1 MNILKMNKL
10 EKKGIVANKDV
21 MCNSLFDAIKR
32 EDSSINLLI
41 GSKKFSEGWDT
52 WRVSSM
58 GLLNIGT
65 GQGPQIIQLFGR
77 GVRLKGKGFSLKR
90 SDENSPVK
98 FLEFLNIYGIKADY
112 LNRFLDAIRKEEVE
126 FEVIQ
131 IPVKPQHKE
140 KWASLYALSKDEN
153 KKFVE
158 EKVLT
163 LEIDKNLY
171 FILNLSPRIKVYRGI
186 IVEEVSGDLE
196 EMRLPEEMIG
206 LLSWHEI
213 LKEISEYKMSR
224 GYWNLISDRKAL
236 ENILL
241 SDRYKIYALP
251 GIFAVKNK
259 EDLERITSVALM
271 VIRKYMDQFYRK
283 YAKSFETKYMKYEM
297 LKRQQPLF
305 VFEKDEG
312 YSYTIQVK
320 KVPEN
325 KALIEDI
332 KKLAR
337 DFETLSKED
346 LKTLPR
352 VYFAK
357 HLYLPILLQSKAIE
371 RISPSGLVDSEKEF
385 IQDLKNYLRDNK
397 EKFANVEIYLLRNFP
412 RSGIGFFNLS
422 GFYPDFIMWLKN
434 GAKQKIVFI
443 DPKGLEHTKGLDDE
457 KIQLS
462 VDVKELERG
471 LGKKDVVLESFILSQ
486 TSYDKLVKGRTT
498 PEPKDE
504 YIKNHIL
511 SLDDKDWPDKLFEL
525 L

>member
-1 MNILKMNKL
+1 V
-10 EKKGIVANKDV
+10 G
-21 MCNSLFDAIKR
+21 
-32 EDSSINLLI
+32 
-41 GSKKFSEGWDT
+41 
-52 WRVSSM
+52 
-58 GLLNIGT
+58 
-65 GQGPQIIQLFGR
+65 
-77 GVRLKGKGFSLKR
+77 
-90 SDENSPVK
+90 
-98 FLEFLNIYGIKADY
+98 
-112 LNRFLDAIRKEEVE
+112 
-126 FEVIQ
+126 
-131 IPVKPQHKE
+131 
-140 KWASLYALSKDEN
+140 
-153 KKFVE
+153 
-158 EKVLT
+158 
-163 LEIDKNLY
+163 
-171 FILNLSPRIKVYRGI
+171 
-186 IVEEVSGDLE
+186 GDLE
-196 EMRLPEEMIG
+196 ETKLPEEMIG
-206 LLSWHEI
+206 LLNWHEI

-224 GYWNLISDRKAL
+224 GYWNLIYDRKAL
-236 ENILL
+236 EDILL
-241 SDRYKIYALP
+241 SDTYKIYALP
-251 GIFAVKNK
+251 GIFVVKSK
-259 EDLERITSVALM
+259 EDLERITNVALM
-271 VIRKYMDQFYRK
+271 ITKKYIDQFYRK

-297 LKRQQPLF
+297 LKRQKPLF

-320 KVPEN
+320 KIPEN

-371 RISPSGLVDSEKEF
+371 RISPSGLVDSEREF

-434 GAKQKIVFI
+434 GKKQKIIFI

-498 PEPKDE
+498 PEPKEE
-504 YIKNHIL
+504 YIKNHVL
-511 SLDDKDWPDKLFEL
+511 FLDDKEWPNKFFEL
-525 L
+525 LVVNLGGRFK